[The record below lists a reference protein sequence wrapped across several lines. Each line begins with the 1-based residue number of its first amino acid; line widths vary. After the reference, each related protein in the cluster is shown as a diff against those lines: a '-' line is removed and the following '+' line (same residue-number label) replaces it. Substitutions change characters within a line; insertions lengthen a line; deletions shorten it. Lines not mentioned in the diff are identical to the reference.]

1 MIELYKV
8 CHGMAC
14 LLKNKA
20 TASWVC
26 NKIGLLY
33 VRIQRLNRAIYYLNK
48 HISMC
53 KETGDLASEES
64 SYGNIGNV
72 YHSLG
77 QYEKAIEYFK
87 KALTICRETGDLA
100 GERRRYGNIGKVC
113 DSLGQ
118 YEKALEYHEKCL
130 SICRGKVT

>member
-1 MIELYKV
+1 
-8 CHGMAC
+8 
-14 LLKNKA
+14 
-20 TASWVC
+20 
-26 NKIGLLY
+26 
-33 VRIQRLNRAIYYLNK
+33 
-48 HISMC
+48 MC
-53 KETGDLASEES
+53 KETGDLAGEET

-77 QYEKAIEYFK
+77 QYEEVIEYFK

-100 GERRRYGNIGKVC
+100 GEGRRYGNIGKVC